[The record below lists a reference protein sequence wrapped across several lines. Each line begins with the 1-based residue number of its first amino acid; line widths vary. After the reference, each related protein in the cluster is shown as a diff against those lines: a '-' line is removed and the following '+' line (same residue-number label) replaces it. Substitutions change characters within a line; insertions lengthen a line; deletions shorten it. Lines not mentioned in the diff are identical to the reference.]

1 MKESEH
7 MLTLGSLFDGS
18 GTMPLAAQISGIVP
32 VWSSEI
38 EKFPCSVTAKRF
50 PNMKQLGDITKIS
63 GREIEPVD
71 IVAGGSPCQNLSVAG
86 NREGLAG
93 KQSGLFMEQIRVI
106 KELREREK
114 ERLNELQDSKSIRP
128 RYIVW
133 ENVCFTEETLVACY
147 DGYKRIKDV
156 KIGDLVK
163 THTGNYQPVVKKY
176 VTNNKNIVEVGV
188 GGNIPIRCTE
198 NHPFIARKKSYN
210 AANGRIFGECEIVSA
225 SQLTND
231 YMVGYKVDVPS
242 LPDGYIT
249 EVEAWTV
256 GRWLANG
263 SVDLKRSNPRIFI
276 SCGIKKLASTIE
288 KMSCLP
294 VNLFENK
301 ANETTVNITF
311 TSSNFF
317 TLIEDAGRG
326 AANKKVPAYI
336 FRLPIS
342 LQKCVLDGYLSGDG
356 YIRQRGN
363 SQEISASTVSR
374 ELAFGIARLIRNVY
388 HTSAGITKTAKKDG
402 ILNGRILHAN
412 HDVYSIYACTTNKG
426 SKSYFDGEVL
436 WVPVKYVKTTEKRET
451 VYNLSVW
458 EENTYGAN
466 DIMVHNCGAYSSNR
480 GEDFRTVLEEFCKIK
495 DPNANV
501 PRPEKGKWKPAGCIM
516 GDGYSI
522 AWRTLDA
529 QYWGVP
535 QRRRRIY
542 LVADFGG
549 QRAPEI
555 LFKRE
560 GLSRSFA
567 ESRKAWEDIAK
578 DT

>member
-1 MKESEH
+1 MS
-7 MLTLGSLFDGS
+7 LTLGSLFDGA
-18 GTMPLAAQISGIVP
+18 GTIPFAAQLCGITP
-32 VWSSEI
+32 IWSSEI
-38 EKFPCSVTAKRF
+38 EKFPCAVTAKRF
-50 PNMKQLGDITKIS
+50 PNMKQLGDITKIN

-71 IVAGGSPCQNLSVAG
+71 IIAGGSPCQNLSVAG

-106 KELREREK
+106 KEMRDETSKRT
-114 ERLNELQDSKSIRP
+114 NEPVRP
-128 RYIVW
+128 RYAVW

-156 KIGDLVK
+156 KVGDLVK
-163 THTGNYQPVVKKY
+163 THKGNYQPVVKKY
-176 VTNNKNIVEVGV
+176 VTNNKKVVAVGV

-198 NHPFIARKKSYN
+198 NHPFIARKKSYTSSKE
-210 AANGRIFGECEIVSA
+210 RVFGECEIVPA
-225 SQLTND
+225 IKLTD
-231 YMVGYKVDVPS
+231 EYMVGYKVDVPS

-249 EVEAWTV
+249 EVEAWAV
-256 GRWLANG
+256 GRWLADG

-276 SCGIKKLASTIE
+276 SCGIKKLGTTLG

-294 VNLFENK
+294 VNLYEQK

-326 AANKKVPAYI
+326 AANKKIPAYI

-342 LQKCVLDGYLSGDG
+342 LQKCVLEGYLSGDG

-363 SQEISASTVSR
+363 SREIGAATVSR

-388 HTSAGITKTAKKDG
+388 HTNAGIAKRAKKDG
-402 ILNGRILHAN
+402 VLGGRILHAN
-412 HDVYSIYACTTNKG
+412 HDVYDIYACTTNKV
-426 SKSYFDGEVL
+426 SQSYFDGEIL
-436 WVPVKYVKTTEKRET
+436 WAPVKYVKTTEKKET

-466 DIMVHNCGAYSSNR
+466 DVMVHNCGAFSSNK
-480 GEDFRTVLEEFCKIK
+480 GEDFRVVLEEFCKVK
-495 DPNANV
+495 DEGAYV
-501 PRPEKGKWKPAGCIM
+501 PRPADGKWQPCGCIV
-516 GDGYSI
+516 GDGYSV
-522 AWRTLDA
+522 AWRVLDA
-529 QYWGVP
+529 QFWGVP
-535 QRRRRIY
+535 QRRRRIW

-549 QRAPEI
+549 ERAAEI
-555 LFKRE
+555 LFVRD

-567 ESRKAWEDIAK
+567 ESRKAWEEAPRNS
-578 DT
+578 